1 MFLCAKHKQNP
12 KSLYDLLYAG
22 IMDERKGANMRHTLL
37 SLARYLAKMTELIKA
52 AILDGEYGRA
62 ITYLDRTR
70 DTCYKVIIQETVE
83 DPEINFN
90 RLLGNHRKD
99 K

>member
-1 MFLCAKHKQNP
+1 MFLCQKHKQNP
-12 KSLYDLLYAG
+12 KSWYDLLYAG
-22 IMDERKGANMRHTLL
+22 IMGERKGENMRHTLL

-83 DPEINFN
+83 DPDINFN
-90 RLLGNHRKD
+90 RLLGNDRKG

>member
-1 MFLCAKHKQNP
+1 
-12 KSLYDLLYAG
+12 
-22 IMDERKGANMRHTLL
+22 MRHTVL
-37 SLARYLAKMTELIKA
+37 SLARYFAKMTELIKA

-62 ITYLDRTR
+62 ITYLDKTR
-70 DTCYKVIIQETVE
+70 DTSYKVIIQETVE

-90 RLLGNHRKD
+90 KLLGNHRKD